1 MRLLPSAQLRTHSQ
15 LSHTIRDATRV
26 SDGTSVA
33 LKFIHPSEHPYKI
46 DISSLSSEGL
56 ASDPRNHC
64 IPIYEVL
71 IVPDV
76 KVSAILVMPLLRTY
90 NDPPFQTF
98 GEAVDFMRQL
108 IEVRNISALLS
119 LWLTIGG
126 LKGLQFMHSH
136 HVAHRCVITVCPSS
150 ESE

>member
-1 MRLLPSAQLRTHSQ
+1 MRRWSMVACKLCGSCLLHNCVLMAADFPAFA
-15 LSHTIRDATRV
+15 ICDATRV

-33 LKFIHPSEHPYKI
+33 LKFIHPSEDPYKI

-76 KVSAILVMPLLRTY
+76 KVSAMLVMPLLRTY

-108 IEVRNISALLS
+108 IEARNINVRLS
-119 LWLTIGG
+119 LSPSIGG
-126 LKGLQFMHSH
+126 F
-136 HVAHRCVITVCPSS
+136 
-150 ESE
+150 